1 MGPFRRILR
10 LEPGRRESLPGLV
23 DEEIALHLDL
33 RAAELMAQGWS
44 ESEARVE
51 AVRLFGDL
59 RAHQQQCVTI
69 DQERMTAM
77 RTSDA
82 FDALR
87 QDLGF
92 AARAFRRRPLF
103 TLAAVAIL
111 ALGIGANTAVF
122 SIVQGVL
129 LKGLPFDDPSGLVMI
144 VNSDSR
150 GPIPV
155 SQLERQRYRRET
167 ALFSRV
173 GTWYFDVVTVSGSG
187 AGESER
193 ISAIVVDADALP
205 TAGIAPIMGRA
216 ITTQETEP
224 GANTVVLVSHH
235 YWQSRLGGGTDVIGR
250 KIIADG
256 SPMTIVGVL
265 PADARMPGDFT
276 GPRAEILVPMSIDP
290 VPDPRN
296 FHYLFAMAR
305 LAPGVEHAAANARM
319 AVVAKEL
326 VETVPPL
333 PDDFTVRV
341 SPVEQEVLGQF
352 RPAVL
357 MLLWAVGLLLLLAC
371 ANVAGLLLAHAES
384 RRREFAVRASLGAA
398 PARLARQVLTESL
411 ILGGLGGIAGTLL
424 GFGALR
430 VLLAMSPP
438 GLPRVDEVSLSPAV
452 LGFAVLASLVTA
464 LLFGLAPAL
473 AVRRRDAQS
482 VLRSEGRGAT
492 TGRERHLVRRGLVF
506 AEIALAVTLAAG
518 AGLVVRTWFNV
529 VRTDPGFTPG
539 GLLTFQ
545 LSLPGEQ
552 YQTREARWRF
562 FTTVGND
569 LAAMPGVRASGGV
582 SALPLAQRAGD
593 WGFHIEGRPPVR
605 EGERNPFADR
615 IVVTPG
621 YFEAMQV
628 PLKEGRLLTAEDDA
642 THEPVIV
649 LNERTAK
656 RYWPDGSALD
666 ARIRLS
672 SNVDTVWRRVV
683 GIVGDVRSRGLEAE
697 TRQEFYF
704 PHAQYPT
711 NPASNAAGSLSF
723 VVRGAGDP
731 ESMTGAV
738 REVVRRLD
746 PGVPLSQVRSM
757 EGVLDTTLS
766 VRKLQLLLLTFFA
779 ASGLLLVAAGVYG
792 VVAFLVGER
801 SREFGVRLALGADR
815 GGILGLV
822 LRDSTNLA
830 IAGAAAGLV
839 GALVL
844 GRLLQSVL
852 YGVKAVDPFVIATVP
867 VLVLAVVLA
876 ATLGPAWKAARTDPG
891 TTLRS
896 E

>member
-1 MGPFRRILR
+1 MGPIRRILR
-10 LEPGRRESLPGLV
+10 LEPRRESLAGLV

-33 RAAELMAQGWS
+33 RAAELVEQGWP
-44 ESEARVE
+44 EPEARAE
-51 AVRLFGDL
+51 AARLFGDL
-59 RAHQQQCVTI
+59 RAHQLQCVTI
-69 DQERMTAM
+69 DQERMNST

-87 QDLGF
+87 QDLSF

-103 TLAAVAIL
+103 TLAAIAIL

-129 LKGLPFDDPSGLVMI
+129 LKGLPFEDPSRLVMI
-144 VNSDSR
+144 INGDSR
-150 GPIPV
+150 GSIPV
-155 SQLERQRYRRET
+155 SQLERQRYRQET
-167 ALFSRV
+167 ALFTRM
-173 GTWYFDVVTVSGSG
+173 GTWYFDVVTISGS
-187 AGESER
+187 GESER
-193 ISAIVVDADALP
+193 IPALVADADALP
-205 TAGIAPIMGRA
+205 TAGIAPAMGRGFTA
-216 ITTQETEP
+216 QETEP
-224 GANTVVLVSHH
+224 GANSVVLVSDH
-235 YWQSRLGGGTDVIGR
+235 YWKTRLGGTPDVLGR

-256 SPMTIVGVL
+256 TPMTIVGVL
-265 PADARMPGDFT
+265 PAKARMPGDFT
-276 GPRAEILVPMSIDP
+276 GPRAELVVPMEVQP

-296 FHYLFAMAR
+296 FHHLFAMAR
-305 LAPGVEHAAANARM
+305 LAPGVEQAAVNAKF

-333 PDDFTVRV
+333 PDDFTIRV

-371 ANVAGLLLAHAES
+371 ANVAGLLLAHAET

-438 GLPRVDEVSLSPAV
+438 GLPRVDEVSLSPVV
-452 LGFAVLASLVTA
+452 LGFAVLASLLTA

-473 AVRRRDAQS
+473 SVRNRDAQS
-482 VLRSEGRGAT
+482 VLRTEGRGAT
-492 TGRERHLVRRGLVF
+492 SGRERHLVRRGLVF
-506 AEIALAVTLAAG
+506 SEIALAVTLAAG
-518 AGLVVRTWFNV
+518 AGLVVRTWLNV
-529 VRTDPGFTPG
+529 IRTDPGFSPD

-545 LSLPGEQ
+545 LSVPGEQ

-562 FTTVGND
+562 FTSVGTD
-569 LAAMPGVRASGGV
+569 LAAIPGVRAAGGV
-582 SALPLAQRAGD
+582 SALPLAQQAGD
-593 WGFHIEGRPPVR
+593 WGFRIEGRPPAR

-628 PLKEGRLLTAEDDA
+628 PLKEGRLLTLEDDA
-642 THEPVIV
+642 AHEPVIV
-649 LNERTAK
+649 LNEKTAK

-672 SNVDTVWRRVV
+672 SNVDTLWRRVV
-683 GIVGDVRSRGLEAE
+683 GIVGDVRSRGLEVEA
-697 TRQEFYF
+697 RQEFYF

-711 NPASNAAGSLSF
+711 NPASNATGSLSF
-723 VVRGAGDP
+723 VVRGSGNP
-731 ESMTGAV
+731 EAMTGAV

-746 PGVPLSQVRSM
+746 PGVPLSGVRSM
-757 EGVLDTTLS
+757 NGVLETTLS

-779 ASGLLLVAAGVYG
+779 VSGLLLVAAGVYG

-822 LRDSTNLA
+822 LRDSTRLA
-830 IAGAAAGLV
+830 LAGAGAGLL
-839 GALVL
+839 GAILL
-844 GRLLQSVL
+844 GKVLQSVL
-852 YGVKAVDPFVIATVP
+852 YGVQAVDPLVIGTVP
-867 VLVLAVVLA
+867 LLVLLVVLA
-876 ATLGPAWKAARTDPG
+876 ATLGPALKAARTDPG

>member
-1 MGPFRRILR
+1 M
-10 LEPGRRESLPGLV
+10 V

-33 RAAELMAQGWS
+33 RAAELVEQGWS
-44 ESEARVE
+44 EPEARVE
-51 AVRLFGDL
+51 AARLFGDL
-59 RAHQQQCVTI
+59 KAHQQHCVTI
-69 DQERMTAM
+69 DQEHMTAM
-77 RTSDA
+77 RKSDA

-87 QDLGF
+87 QDLTF

-129 LKGLPFDDPSGLVMI
+129 LKGLPFEDPSRLVMLI
-144 VNSDSR
+144 NGDSR
-150 GPIPV
+150 GSIPV
-155 SQLERQRYRRET
+155 SQLERARYRQET
-167 ALFSRV
+167 QLFSRL
-173 GTWYFDVVTVSGSG
+173 GTWYFDVVTISGS
-187 AGESER
+187 GESER
-193 ISAIVVDADALP
+193 VPALVADADALP
-205 TAGIAPIMGRA
+205 TAGIAPLMGRGFTA
-216 ITTQETEP
+216 EETAP
-224 GANTVVLVSHH
+224 GATNVVLVSHN
-235 YWQSRLGGGTDVIGR
+235 YWKTRLGGATDVLGR

-256 SPMTIVGVL
+256 TPMTIVGVL
-265 PADARMPGDFT
+265 PASARMPGDFT
-276 GPRAEILVPMSIDP
+276 GPRAEMVVPMEVEP

-296 FHYLFAMAR
+296 LHYLFAMAR
-305 LAPGVEHAAANARM
+305 LAPGVEMARANARLD
-319 AVVAKEL
+319 VVAKEL

-333 PDDFTVRV
+333 PDDFSVHA

-371 ANVAGLLLAHAES
+371 ANVAGLLLAHAET

-398 PARLARQVLTESL
+398 PTRLARQVLTESL

-424 GFGALR
+424 GYGALK

-438 GLPRVDEVSLSPAV
+438 GLPRVDEVSLSPIV
-452 LGFAVLASLVTA
+452 LGFAVLASLITA
-464 LLFGLAPAL
+464 LLFGLAPAF
-473 AVRRRDAQS
+473 AIRRRDAQA

-492 TGRERHLVRRGLVF
+492 SGRERHLVRRGLVF
-506 AEIALAVTLAAG
+506 SEIALAVTLAGG
-518 AGLVVRTWFNV
+518 AGLVVRTWLNV
-529 VRTDPGFTPG
+529 VRTDPGFSPD

-545 LSLPGEQ
+545 LSVPGEQ
-552 YQTREARWRF
+552 YATREARWRF
-562 FTTVGND
+562 FTAVGTD
-569 LAAMPGVRASGGV
+569 LAAIPGVRAAGGV
-582 SALPLAQRAGD
+582 SALPLAQQAGD
-593 WGFHIEGRPPVR
+593 WGFYIEGRPPAR

-621 YFEAMQV
+621 YFETMQV
-628 PLKEGRLLTAEDDA
+628 PLREGRLPTLEDDA
-642 THEPVIV
+642 AHEPVIV
-649 LNERTAK
+649 LNEKTAK
-656 RYWPDGSALD
+656 RYWPDGTALG

-711 NPASNAAGSLSF
+711 NPASNATGSLSF
-723 VVRGAGDP
+723 VVRGGGNP
-731 ESMTGAV
+731 EAMTGAV

-746 PGVPLSQVRSM
+746 PGVPLSDVRSM
-757 EGVLDTTLS
+757 NGVLETTLS
-766 VRKLQLLLLTFFA
+766 VRKLQLLLLSFFA
-779 ASGLLLVAAGVYG
+779 LSGLLLVAAGVYG

-822 LRDSTNLA
+822 LRDSTRLA
-830 IAGAAAGLV
+830 IAGVLAGLV
-839 GALVL
+839 GAMVL
-844 GRLLQSVL
+844 GKVLQSVL
-852 YGVKAVDPFVIATVP
+852 YGVKALDPLVIGTVP
-867 VLVLAVVLA
+867 LIVLGVVLA
-876 ATLGPAWKAARTDPG
+876 ATLGPALKAARTDPG

>member
-1 MGPFRRILR
+1 MGPIRRILR
-10 LEPGRRESLPGLV
+10 LEPKRESLAGLV

-33 RAAELMAQGWS
+33 RAAELVEQGWS
-44 ESEARVE
+44 EPEARGE
-51 AVRLFGDL
+51 AARLFGDL
-59 RAHQQQCVTI
+59 RAHQQRCVTI

-77 RTSDA
+77 RKSDA

-87 QDLGF
+87 QDLSF
-92 AARAFRRRPLF
+92 AVRAFRRRPLF

-129 LKGLPFDDPSGLVMI
+129 LKGLPFEDPSRLVMI
-144 VNSDSR
+144 INGDSR
-150 GPIPV
+150 GSIPV
-155 SQLERQRYRRET
+155 SQLERARYREES

-173 GTWYFDVVTVSGSG
+173 GTWYFDVVTISGS
-187 AGESER
+187 GESER
-193 ISAIVVDADALP
+193 LNALVADADALP
-205 TAGIAPIMGRA
+205 AAGISPFMGRVFTA
-216 ITTQETEP
+216 EETAP
-224 GANTVVLVSHH
+224 GANNVVLVSHN
-235 YWQSRLGGGTDVIGR
+235 YWKTRLGGTPDVLGR

-256 SPMTIVGVL
+256 TPMTIVGVL
-265 PADARMPGDFT
+265 PASARMPGDFT
-276 GPRAEILVPMSIDP
+276 GPRAELLVPMAVNP

-296 FHYLFAMAR
+296 LHYLFAMAR
-305 LAPGVEHAAANARM
+305 LAPGVEKAGANARM

-333 PDDFTVRV
+333 PDDFTVHVR
-341 SPVEQEVLGQF
+341 PVEEEVLGQF

-371 ANVAGLLLAHAES
+371 ANVAGLLLAHAET

-398 PARLARQVLTESL
+398 PARLARQVLTESV
-411 ILGGLGGIAGTLL
+411 ILGGFGGIAGTLL
-424 GFGALR
+424 GYGALR
-430 VLLAMSPP
+430 ILLAMSPP
-438 GLPRVDEVSLSPAV
+438 GLPRVDEVSLSPVV
-452 LGFAVLASLVTA
+452 LGFAVLASLLTA
-464 LLFGLAPAL
+464 LLFGLAPAF
-473 AVRRRDAQS
+473 AIRRRDAQA

-506 AEIALAVTLAAG
+506 SEIALAVTLAAG
-518 AGLVVRTWFNV
+518 AGLVVRTWLNV
-529 VRTDPGFTPG
+529 VRTDPGFSPE
-539 GLLTFQ
+539 GLLTFH

-552 YQTREARWRF
+552 YASREARWRF
-562 FTTVGND
+562 FTSVAND
-569 LAAMPGVRASGGV
+569 LAAIPGVRAAGGV
-582 SALPLAQRAGD
+582 SALPLAQQAGD
-593 WGFHIEGRPPVR
+593 WGFRIEGRPEAR

-621 YFEAMQV
+621 YFETMQV
-628 PLKEGRLLTAEDDA
+628 PLKDGRLPTLEDDA
-642 THEPVIV
+642 MHEPVIV
-649 LNERTAK
+649 LNEKTAK
-656 RYWPDGSALD
+656 RYWPDGTALG

-723 VVRGAGDP
+723 VVRGDGNP
-731 ESMTGAV
+731 EAMTGAV

-746 PGVPLSQVRSM
+746 PGVPLSDVRSM
-757 EGVLDTTLS
+757 NGVLETTLS

-779 ASGLLLVAAGVYG
+779 VSGLLLVAAGVYG

-801 SREFGVRLALGADR
+801 TREFGVRLALGADR

-822 LRDSTNLA
+822 LKDSTRLA
-830 IAGAAAGLV
+830 VAGVVAGLL
-839 GALVL
+839 GAIVL
-844 GRLLQSVL
+844 GKVLQSVL
-852 YGVKAVDPFVIATVP
+852 YGVKAVDPLVIGTVP

-876 ATLGPAWKAARTDPG
+876 ATLGPALKAARTDPG